1 MRLFELS
8 AAASETFNYISVPC
22 VTFAIVCLRSM
33 YYGGK
38 RWYTVIVEALLFAIV
53 SRVLLPVAIDFYQ
66 SILDL
71 NSQSAF
77 DYAFLT
83 CISIGFVGI
92 ETMSNVLKNW
102 VNKEAQK

>member
-1 MRLFELS
+1 MKLFELS
-8 AAASETFNYISVPC
+8 AAASEALNYIAVPC
-22 VTFAIVCLRSM
+22 VTFSIVCLRSM

-38 RWYTVIVEALLFAIV
+38 RWYTVIIEALLFAIV

-66 SILDL
+66 SVLKI
-71 NSQSAF
+71 STQTAF

-92 ETMSNVLKNW
+92 ETLSNVLKNW